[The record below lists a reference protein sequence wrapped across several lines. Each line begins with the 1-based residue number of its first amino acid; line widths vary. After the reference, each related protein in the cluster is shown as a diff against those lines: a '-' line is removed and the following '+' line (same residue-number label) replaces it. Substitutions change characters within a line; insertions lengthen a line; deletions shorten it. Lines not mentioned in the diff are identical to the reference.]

1 MSKIIKN
8 VFIVIIIIVFI
19 VAFYSYTSLSVN
31 NLSVVIAIG
40 IDTADTN
47 NLRVSFQFINT
58 SSVSDSDNTKQSP
71 STIYTIIASSITS
84 AINLINNYTGKDLNL
99 SHCKLIA
106 ISEEFASNGISKEI
120 YSLINNEQ
128 IRPNTNIVITK
139 CTAKYYL
146 EKLSS
151 RYYELFSN
159 SKDFTGYTVSVP
171 ISDFFNNMTGSS
183 HAAYAT
189 LGGVTNE
196 TPNNNDTKYNS
207 QKDSSSISNESP
219 LTGITSSENLGLAI
233 FKNDKL
239 IGELN
244 SIETL
249 SFLGTNNNLKE
260 FLISVP
266 DPEENDSYIDVHFIP
281 SKNTSVNVNI
291 INGTPHIKIKYHFV
305 GRIYSMN
312 KNSKYLDGAILKKI
326 EKSSNSYLESYF
338 SNYLYKTSK
347 DLKADINNFGLNAKS
362 NFLTINDF
370 NNYNWDNKY
379 KDSFFDITVDTKVL
393 SGFLLKET

>member
-19 VAFYSYTSLSVN
+19 VSFYSYTSLSVN

-106 ISEEFASNGISKEI
+106 ISEVFASNGISKEI

-146 EKLSS
+146 ENLSS

-233 FKNDKL
+233 FKDDKL

-347 DLKADINNFGLNAKS
+347 DLKADINNFGSNAKS